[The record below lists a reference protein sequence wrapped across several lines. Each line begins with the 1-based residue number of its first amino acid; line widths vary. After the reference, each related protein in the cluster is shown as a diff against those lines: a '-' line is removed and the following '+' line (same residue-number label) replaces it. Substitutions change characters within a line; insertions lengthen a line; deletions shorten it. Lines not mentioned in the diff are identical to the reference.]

1 MFGLCHLLWVSSP
14 VSALLLLFAALS
26 SVPFQSLPGY
36 PRAGWSLALPRA
48 GSPVRL
54 AQATAVLAKHMSG
67 VTAGGKEGSCQGK
80 VSGLSPMS
88 GMAHT
93 DVASKESELI

>member
-1 MFGLCHLLWVSSP
+1 ML
-14 VSALLLLFAALS
+14 
-26 SVPFQSLPGY
+26 
-36 PRAGWSLALPRA
+36 
-48 GSPVRL
+48 L